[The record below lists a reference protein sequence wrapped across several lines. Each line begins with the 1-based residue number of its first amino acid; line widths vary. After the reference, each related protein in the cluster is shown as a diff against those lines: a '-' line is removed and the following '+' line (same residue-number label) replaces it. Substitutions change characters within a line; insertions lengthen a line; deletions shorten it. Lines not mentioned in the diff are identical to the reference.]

1 MAEKSKKTKPR
12 SEGLLMA
19 STTGVRVRF
28 APSPTGSLHI
38 GGLRTALYNY
48 LFAKKNK
55 GDFILRIEDTDRERL
70 VEGGVEN
77 IISTL
82 KRCGLE
88 YDEGPNL
95 KCQMSNVKCQIKEE
109 GGFGP
114 YIQSERLAIY
124 KKYVEEL
131 LEKGAAYHCFCTAEE
146 LAREREEQKQAG
158 LPTRYSG
165 KCSGLIK
172 SEVNRRIAEKMPYVV
187 RLKVP
192 EKGTT
197 IFNDLVYGKIEVEN
211 KNIDHQ
217 VLLKS
222 DGFPTYHLA
231 NIVDDHLMEISHVI
245 RGEEW
250 LPSTPKHVLLYQAFG
265 WELPQFAHLPLLLNP
280 DRSKLS
286 KRQGDVA
293 VEDYLAKGYLPEAI
307 LNFVALLG
315 WNPKGDQEIYSL
327 DELIKYFDFDGI
339 NKSGAIL
346 NQEKLY
352 WINGEYIRQKSSRE
366 LADLCLPYFIE
377 ANLIKEE
384 FGKILIVQ
392 TGEIVE
398 KSFLESAVAMER
410 ERLKRLD
417 EIPQL
422 SAFLFTET
430 LDYPAGDLV
439 WKKSHAAAAKNNL
452 KSLLEHLS
460 SLDKKYYYKDKLEK
474 NIKMWLE
481 EKGIAAGDALWPMR
495 VALSGLRASPAPF
508 DIAEV
513 LGKDKTIKRIK
524 DAINKL

>member
-1 MAEKSKKTKPR
+1 MAEKNKSKR
-12 SEGLLMA
+12 
-19 STTGVRVRF
+19 VRVRF
-28 APSPTGSLHI
+28 APSPTGFLHI

-48 LFAKKNK
+48 LFAKRNK

-70 VEGGVEN
+70 VLGGVEN
-77 IISTL
+77 IINTL

-88 YDEGPNL
+88 YDEGPE
-95 KCQMSNVKCQIKEE
+95 K
-109 GGFGP
+109 GGKHGP
-114 YIQSERLAIY
+114 YIQSERLPIY

-131 LEKGAAYHCFCTAEE
+131 LEKGAAYYCFCTAEE
-146 LAREREEQKQAG
+146 LAREREEQKQSE
-158 LPTRYSG
+158 LPTKYSG
-165 KCSGLIK
+165 KCAGLIK
-172 SEVNRRIAEKMPYVV
+172 SEVARRLLEKMPRVV

-197 IFNDLVYGKIEVEN
+197 VFNDLVYGKIEVEN

-222 DGFPTYHLA
+222 DGYPTYHLA
-231 NIVDDHLMEISHVI
+231 NIVDDHLMQISHVI

-265 WELPQFAHLPLLLNP
+265 WESPQFAHLPLLLNP

-293 VEDYLAKGYLPEAI
+293 VEDFLAKGYLPEAI
-307 LNFVALLG
+307 INFVALLG
-315 WNPKGDQEIYSL
+315 WNPKGDQEIYEL
-327 DELIKYFDFDGI
+327 DDLIKYFDLTGI

-352 WINGEYIRQKSSRE
+352 WINGEYIRQKSLRE
-366 LADLCLPYFIE
+366 LTDLCLTYFVE
-377 ANLIKEE
+377 ANLVKEE
-384 FGKILIVQ
+384 FGKFLIIA

-398 KSFLESAVAMER
+398 RSYLEAAVALER

-422 SAFLFTET
+422 AAFLFVET

-439 WKKSHAAAAKNNL
+439 WKKSNAEAAKNNL
-452 KSLLEHLS
+452 AFLLEHLMA
-460 SLDKKYYYKDKLEK
+460 LDKKYFFKDKLEK
-474 NIKMWLE
+474 NIKKWLE
-481 EKGIAAGDALWPMR
+481 EKGLATGDVLWPMR
-495 VALSGLRASPAPF
+495 VALSGLRASPSPF

-513 LGKDKTIKRIK
+513 LGKEKTIKRIT
-524 DAINKL
+524 DAIKKL

>member
-1 MAEKSKKTKPR
+1 MVEKNKKI
-12 SEGLLMA
+12 
-19 STTGVRVRF
+19 RVRF
-28 APSPTGSLHI
+28 APSPTGFLHI

-48 LFAKKNK
+48 LFAQKNK

-77 IISTL
+77 IINTL
-82 KRCGLE
+82 KKCDLE
-88 YDEGPNL
+88 YDEGPFI
-95 KCQMSNVKCQIKEE
+95 KAQSSKSKSQIEE
-109 GGFGP
+109 RGEYGP
-114 YIQSERLAIY
+114 YIQSERLSIY

-131 LEKGAAYHCFCTAEE
+131 LEKGAAYYCFCTAEE
-146 LAREREEQKQAG
+146 LAHERDEQKQAG
-158 LPTRYSG
+158 LPTKYSG
-165 KCSGLIK
+165 KCAGLVK
-172 SEVNRRIAEKMPYVV
+172 NEVERRLAENKPHIV

-192 EKGTT
+192 EEGMTV
-197 IFNDLVYGKIEVEN
+197 FNDLVYGKIEVEN

-222 DGFPTYHLA
+222 DGYPTYHLA
-231 NIVDDHLMEISHVI
+231 NVVDDHLMEISHVV

-250 LPSTPKHVLLYQAFG
+250 LPSTPKHILLYQAFG
-265 WELPQFAHLPLLLNP
+265 WEAPQFAHLPLLLNP

-315 WNPKGDQEIYSL
+315 WNPKGDQELYTL
-327 DELIKYFDFDGI
+327 DDLIKYFDFDGI

-352 WINGEYIRQKSSRE
+352 WINGEYIRQKPLKE
-366 LADLCLPYFIE
+366 LTELCLPYLME
-377 ANLIKEE
+377 ANLVKEE
-384 FGKILIVQ
+384 FGKFLIVA
-392 TGEIVE
+392 TGEIIE
-398 KSFLESAVAMER
+398 KAYLEAVVSLER

-422 SAFLFTET
+422 SVFLFTDI

-439 WKKSHAAAAKNNL
+439 WKKSGAEAAKNNL
-452 KSLLEHLS
+452 ELLLEYLS
-460 SLDKKYYYKDKLEK
+460 SLDKKYFFKEKLEK
-474 NIKMWLE
+474 NIKKWLE
-481 EKGIAAGDALWPMR
+481 EKGIPAGDALWPMR
-495 VALSGLRASPAPF
+495 VALSGLRASPPPF

-513 LGKDKTIKRIK
+513 LGKEKTIKRIG
-524 DAINKL
+524 DAIKKL